1 MSLKILLVSDH
12 YPPFIGGAH
21 RQTQLLAQELHQ
33 RGHEVSVA
41 TAWSGGLA
49 ETEIDHGVRVF
60 RLKQLR
66 TVWRGLVRDKHQ
78 RHQPPFPDPITVVG
92 LRRLIKRLQPDVV
105 HAYGWMSYSV
115 ATALLR
121 IKHSVAHLS
130 A

>member
-41 TAWSGGLA
+41 TVWSGGLA
-49 ETEIDHGVRVF
+49 ETEDDHGVRVF

-66 TVWRGLVRDKHQ
+66 TLWRGFVRDKHQ
-78 RHQPPFPDPITVVG
+78 RHQPPFPDPITVAG
-92 LRRLIKRLQPDVV
+92 LRRLIKRLRPDVV
-105 HAYGWMSYSV
+105 HAYGWIELLNGSGSAGHEYSP
-115 ATALLR
+115 
-121 IKHSVAHLS
+121 AHLG